1 MDVLGGLVHPE
12 RGTDELWIHRP
23 GPRSRSWSGEQFCVD
38 AWKAG
43 NLLRHYG
50 IREGTTVGLFD
61 GTGAEETDTSETP
74 NPQAIIALF
83 GAWTLGA
90 SVAAEPASLDGLDVL
105 VGPADRLD
113 GRELPPGCKAMGYGG
128 RPEDPTVAHFEGERW
143 SENPVQFP
151 ADVESADPALQV
163 EGDEWTHAELLA
175 AGRRV
180 REEYDIDPD
189 DRVALS
195 ASLSDPGAIIAG
207 TLTPL
212 LASATIT
219 LDGESTV
226 TVAERDGAIRPS
238 DVQSSEV

>member
-1 MDVLGGLVHPE
+1 MNVLGDLVHPE

-23 GPRSRSWSGEQFCVD
+23 GPRSRSWSGEQFCVE

-50 IREGTTVGLFD
+50 IREGTTVGFRDDSDPD
-61 GTGAEETDTSETP
+61 GTP
-74 NPQAIIALF
+74 NAQAIIALF
-83 GAWTLGA
+83 GAWTVGA
-90 SVAAEPASLDGLDVL
+90 SVDVDPASLERVDVL

-113 GRELPPGCKAMGYGG
+113 GRELPPGCKAIGYGG

-151 ADVESADPALQV
+151 AEIKPADPALRAKGA
-163 EGDEWTHAELLA
+163 ELTHAELLA
-175 AGRRV
+175 AGRRA
-180 REEYDIDPD
+180 REECSIEPT

-195 ASLSDPGAIIAG
+195 ASLSDPGAVVVGILA
-207 TLTPL
+207 PL
-212 LASATIT
+212 LAGATIT
-219 LDGESTV
+219 LGGESTV

-238 DVQSSEV
+238 TVQFPEP

>member
-1 MDVLGGLVHPE
+1 MDVLADLVRPE
-12 RGTDELWIHRP
+12 RGTDQLWIHRP

-61 GTGAEETDTSETP
+61 GTGSEETNTNETP

-83 GAWTLGA
+83 GAWTVGA
-90 SVAAEPASLDGLDVL
+90 SVATDPVSLDGLDVL

-151 ADVESADPALQV
+151 ADVEPADPALQT
-163 EGDEWTHAELLA
+163 ESDDRTHAELLA

-180 REEYDIDPD
+180 REEHGIESD

-195 ASLSDPGAIIAG
+195 ASLSELGAVVAG
-207 TLTPL
+207 ILTPL
-212 LASATIT
+212 LAGATIT

-238 DVQSSEV
+238 DV

>member
-1 MDVLGGLVHPE
+1 MDVLGDLVHPE
-12 RGTDELWIHRP
+12 RGTDELWIHRS

-61 GTGAEETDTSETP
+61 GSDLESSDEAP

-90 SVAAEPASLDGLDVL
+90 SVAVDPASLDGLDAL

-113 GRELPPGCKAMGYGG
+113 GRELPPGCKAMGYGS

-151 ADVESADPALQV
+151 ADVKSADPALQAD
-163 EGDEWTHAELLA
+163 GGEWTHAELLA

-180 REEYDIDPD
+180 REAYGIESD
-189 DRVALS
+189 DRVALL
-195 ASLSDPGAIIAG
+195 ASLSDSGAIIAG
-207 TLTPL
+207 ILTPL
-212 LASATIT
+212 LVGATIT

-238 DVQSSEV
+238 AVQTSEI

>member
-1 MDVLGGLVHPE
+1 MDALADLVHPE
-12 RGTDELWIHRP
+12 RGTDQLWIHRP

-61 GTGAEETDTSETP
+61 GTCSEETNANETP

-83 GAWTLGA
+83 GAWTVGA
-90 SVAAEPASLDGLDVL
+90 SVTTDPVSLDGLDVL

-113 GRELPPGCKAMGYGG
+113 GRELPPGCKAMGFGG

-143 SENPVQFP
+143 SENPIQFP
-151 ADVESADPALQV
+151 ADIEPADPALQTD
-163 EGDEWTHAELLA
+163 GGEWTHVELLA

-180 REEYDIDPD
+180 REEHGIEPD
-189 DRVALS
+189 DRIALS
-195 ASLSDPGAIIAG
+195 ASLSELGAVVAG
-207 TLTPL
+207 ILAPL
-212 LASATIT
+212 LAGATIT

-238 DVQSSEV
+238 DVQSF